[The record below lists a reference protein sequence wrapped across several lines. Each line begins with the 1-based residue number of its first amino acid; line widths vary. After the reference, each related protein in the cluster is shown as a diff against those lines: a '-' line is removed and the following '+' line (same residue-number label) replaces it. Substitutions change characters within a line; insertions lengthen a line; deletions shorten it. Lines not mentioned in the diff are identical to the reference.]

1 MKVLVVTNDFPPKV
15 GGVNYYVANLLGQ
28 FPPGEVT
35 VFAPD
40 WPGAESFD
48 RAFTQKVVRWPVQS
62 IYPTPRVRDAVVEL
76 VSEARPDILL
86 FGSTLPFALL
96 GRHVRRRLGV
106 PYAAFAHGV
115 EIWAAKVPVATRVL
129 RVLAEDAALFTC
141 VSQWQADLLQ
151 KAIGPRART
160 ELLPPGIDAERF
172 HPGVSTAAV
181 RRRHDLGEGP
191 VICCVSRLVLRKGQD
206 QVIRALP
213 RIAEE
218 FPGVRFLVVGSG
230 PDYARLRALA
240 ERKKVED
247 RVVFAGEVPYDE
259 LPMYFRAGD
268 VFAMPNRTRKWG
280 LEVEAFGAVFL
291 QAAAVGRP
299 SVAGDSGGAP
309 EAVWRGET
317 GLVVDGTDRDAVG
330 EAILSLL
337 RAPERAEK
345 MGALGADRVRRDL
358 TWKALSERLRDLLA
372 DALGS
377 LPSDS

>member
-15 GGVNYYVANLLGQ
+15 GGVNYYVAHLLGR

-40 WPGAESFD
+40 WPGADAFD
-48 RAFTQKVVRWPVQS
+48 RSFGQKVVRWPVQS

-76 VSEARPDILL
+76 VADERPDVLL

-96 GRHVRRRLGV
+96 GRHVRRTLGV
-106 PYAAFAHGV
+106 PYAAFTHGV
-115 EIWAAKVPVATRVL
+115 EIWAAKVPVATRLL

-141 VSQWQADLLQ
+141 VSQWQADLLG
-151 KAIGPRART
+151 KAIGPHGRIA
-160 ELLPPGIDAERF
+160 LLPPGIDPERF
-172 HPGVSTAAV
+172 HPDVASEPV
-181 RRRHDLGEGP
+181 RERHGLGQGP
-191 VICCVSRLVLRKGQD
+191 VISCVSRLVLRKGQD
-206 QVIRALP
+206 QVIRTLP
-213 RIAEE
+213 HIAEE

-230 PDYARLRALA
+230 PDYSRLRALA

-247 RVVFAGEVPYDE
+247 RVVFAGEVPYEE

-317 GLVVDGTDRDAVG
+317 GLVVDGTDEDAVAD
-330 EAILSLL
+330 AILSLL
-337 RAPERAEK
+337 RDPERAEK
-345 MGALGADRVRRDL
+345 MGALGADRVLREM
-358 TWKALSERLRDLLA
+358 TWEALSERLRDLLA

-377 LPSDS
+377 LPSGS